1 MITKD
6 FKDKKGIHR
15 RALVPDEYSDP
26 AKGIIVSVYLDEEL
40 RKRGWSNDNISKLYT
55 ELRQRGLIT
64 PADFL
69 KPQAQQLLRASLLAV
84 SQMDVQ
90 TLQAIALEQ
99 TQDGTRSHST

>member
-1 MITKD
+1 MIEKD

-99 TQDGTRSHST
+99 TQDGRTNQRT